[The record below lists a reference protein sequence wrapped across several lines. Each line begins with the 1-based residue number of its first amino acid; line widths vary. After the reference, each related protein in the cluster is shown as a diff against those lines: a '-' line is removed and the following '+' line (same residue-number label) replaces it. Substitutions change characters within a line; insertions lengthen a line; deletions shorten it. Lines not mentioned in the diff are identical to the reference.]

1 MAREASMSAVKAVPR
16 DASGQAEILDAGVV
30 EDPIESAR
38 AAGLRYVTDKKP
50 GIQRRRAGDDF
61 IYIGVDGQ
69 PVTDQKTLDRVKS
82 IGIPPAWTEVWIAPI
97 ERGHIQATGRDAKGR
112 KQYRYHPKWRAVRD
126 ETKFTRMVEFG
137 ETLPM
142 IRKFIG
148 QDLGRHGLPREK
160 ILATV
165 VTLLDETH
173 IRIGNE
179 EYARENESYGLTTMQ
194 HEHVGVAGAK
204 IHFEFRGKS
213 GKDHVVDVKDRRVA
227 KIVKQCEELPG
238 HELFQYLDHDGHRH
252 VIESDDVNQYLH
264 GITGQ
269 HFTAKDFRTW
279 AGTVTAAHT
288 LKELGP
294 FDSEAHGKHNV
305 VEAVKRAAAELG
317 NTPAICRKSYVHP
330 GVIDAYLHRTLLPS
344 PELQQEREAA
354 ESREGMHPVEAE
366 VLALVR
372 GLMSEDEQGK
382 GRGAA

>member
-1 MAREASMSAVKAVPR
+1 MCAANAELR
-16 DASGQAEILDAGVV
+16 DLAGPVGGLDADPI
-30 EDPIESAR
+30 EDPIESAK

-50 GIQRRRAGDDF
+50 GITRRRVDADF
-61 IYIGVDGQ
+61 EYIGVDGQ
-69 PVTDQKTLDRVKS
+69 PITDEKTLDRVKG
-82 IGIPPAWTEVWIAPI
+82 IGIPPAWENVWIAPI
-97 ERGHIQATGRDAKGR
+97 ARGHIQATGRDAKGR
-112 KQYRYHPKWRAVRD
+112 KQYRYHPKWRAIRD
-126 ETKFTRMVEFG
+126 ETKYSRMVLFG

-142 IRKFIG
+142 IRKFIVR
-148 QDLGRHGLPREK
+148 DLAQHGLPREK

-194 HEHVGVAGAK
+194 HEHVDVAGSR

-213 GKDHVVDVKDRRVA
+213 GKDHVVDVKDRRIA

-238 HELFQYLDHDGHRH
+238 HELFQYLDHDGERH
-252 VIESDDVNQYLH
+252 TIESNDVNEYLH
-264 GITGQ
+264 RITGQ

-279 AGTVTAAHT
+279 AGTVVAAHT

-294 FDSEAHGKHNV
+294 FESETQGKKNV

-330 GVIDAYLHRTLLPS
+330 GVVDAYLRGTLLAA
-344 PELQQEREAA
+344 PELQEEREAA
-354 ESREGMHPVEAE
+354 ESREGLHPEEAE

-372 GLMSEDEQGK
+372 GLMEHGSDAHGAH